1 MMAMSNNTVF
11 DFALISRAKASLL
24 ITLTIH
30 NYIYVLSYLNMRA
43 KLVKSY
49 SVREHIALSLWW
61 VFLLYL
67 ARSEN

>member
-1 MMAMSNNTVF
+1 MIAMFNNTVF
-11 DFALISRAKASLL
+11 DFALISRTKASLL

-49 SVREHIALSLWW
+49 SVHEHIALSLWW